1 MTEESERI
9 GKDIQRQKDAERRE
23 KEKIQRQ

>member
-1 MTEESERI
+1 VTEESERI